1 MQTDII
7 IAIFLAIIILLLL
20 FINSKLNTIM
30 ATSQER
36 FDLIIGRLNTI
47 TSDIAADYKKLLDA
61 IQNGDTI
68 TEESFAA
75 AEANIAILETLGA
88 SVDNP
93 VPPVEPPVG

>member
-7 IAIFLAIIILLLL
+7 IAVLLAAIFLALL
-20 FINSKLNTIM
+20 FIYLNQLSIM

-61 IQNGDTI
+61 IQNNTPI
-68 TEESFAA
+68 SEESFAA

-93 VPPVEPPVG
+93 VPTVEG

>member
-1 MQTDII
+1 
-7 IAIFLAIIILLLL
+7 
-20 FINSKLNTIM
+20 M

-61 IQNGDTI
+61 VQNNTPI
-68 TEESFAA
+68 SEESFAA

-93 VPPVEPPVG
+93 VPEEPPTT

>member
-1 MQTDII
+1 MKPIDIV
-7 IAIFLAIIILLLL
+7 IILLIADILL
-20 FINSKLNTIM
+20 NINNHFKLNTIM

-61 IQNGDTI
+61 IQNNTPI
-68 TEESFAA
+68 SEESFAA
-75 AEANIAILETLGA
+75 AEANIAVLEQLGA

-93 VPPVEPPVG
+93 VPEPPAE